1 MCESR
6 NNETARLPSA
16 FLACLEERIEK
27 NKKGGRNLHD
37 RTRNRV
43 MDTSGMRPFYYFVEQ
58 IYGREQVVRKH
69 QTTSAPNLSGGE
81 QPPVSRVI
89 DAQDL

>member
-1 MCESR
+1 
-6 NNETARLPSA
+6 
-16 FLACLEERIEK
+16 
-27 NKKGGRNLHD
+27 
-37 RTRNRV
+37 